1 MRNTFPVFD
10 LHCDTA
16 VALSDTNQVWAENN
30 LHIDLNKES
39 KLFSHTQVYSF
50 CCVYDEHGDAL
61 TWPEA
66 EAKFIRCISNFYSE
80 LAKHSDT
87 HKLCR
92 TADDL
97 LEAAKEGKHGVFL
110 SLEGPEVIGCDPG
123 RLDEL
128 KDLGIVMTTLTW
140 NHANLLAGS
149 HKTGEGLTA
158 QGKAFVRRAQELG
171 IIIDVSH
178 LSEQAFWDI
187 CDISMSPIVASH
199 SNSRA
204 ICDHSRNLTDRQ
216 FKTICNFD
224 GLVGLN
230 LYRPFLTTA
239 VTATYDDVRR
249 HAEHFIGLGG
259 KHHLSLGFDLDGCD
273 ELPEGFRD
281 LSDCNGLGKALI
293 EGGLDEQMVL
303 NLMNNNAARFF
314 LQYLQRR
321 NVGEFL
327 QMDELTRQLNEINVN
342 T

>member
-1 MRNTFPVFD
+1 
-10 LHCDTA
+10 
-16 VALSDTNQVWAENN
+16 
-30 LHIDLNKES
+30 
-39 KLFSHTQVYSF
+39 
-50 CCVYDEHGDAL
+50 
-61 TWPEA
+61 
-66 EAKFIRCISNFYSE
+66 
-80 LAKHSDT
+80 
-87 HKLCR
+87 
-92 TADDL
+92 
-97 LEAAKEGKHGVFL
+97 
-110 SLEGPEVIGCDPG
+110 
-123 RLDEL
+123 
-128 KDLGIVMTTLTW
+128 
-140 NHANLLAGS
+140 
-149 HKTGEGLTA
+149 
-158 QGKAFVRRAQELG
+158 
-171 IIIDVSH
+171 
-178 LSEQAFWDI
+178 
-187 CDISMSPIVASH
+187 MSPIVASH

-239 VTATYDDVRR
+239 ATATYDDVRR
-249 HAEHFIGLGG
+249 HAEHFIELGG

-281 LSDCNGLGKALI
+281 LSDCNGLGKSLI
-293 EGGLDEQMVL
+293 EGGMDEQMVL